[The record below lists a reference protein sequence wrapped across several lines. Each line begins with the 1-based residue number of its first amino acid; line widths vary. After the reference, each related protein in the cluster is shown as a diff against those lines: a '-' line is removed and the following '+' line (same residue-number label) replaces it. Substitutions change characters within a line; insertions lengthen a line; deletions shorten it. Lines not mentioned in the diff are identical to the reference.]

1 MSKSLGALFS
11 TLSFL
16 LTVWLKCPL
25 QGKILIAD
33 MNIVY
38 VTIDSQ
44 ASLAQGNARRQIHM
58 SVYAWLSHSAVY
70 LKQSQHC

>member
-11 TLSFL
+11 TLSFF

-33 MNIVY
+33 MNIVC
-38 VTIDSQ
+38 VAIDSQ
-44 ASLAQGNARRQIHM
+44 ASLAQGNARKQIHM
-58 SVYAWLSHSAVY
+58 SLYVWLSHSVVC
-70 LKQSQHC
+70 LELLQHC